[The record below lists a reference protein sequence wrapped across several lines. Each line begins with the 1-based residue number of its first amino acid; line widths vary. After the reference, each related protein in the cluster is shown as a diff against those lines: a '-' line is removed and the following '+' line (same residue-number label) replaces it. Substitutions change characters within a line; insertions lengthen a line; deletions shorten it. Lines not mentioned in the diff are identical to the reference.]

1 MKRYRKSERGR
12 GLFSAIEHEQAV
24 AAKSTGILKLREV
37 ITWESFRPLLEELTG
52 YATRDWRKGGLPPFD
67 PVLMF
72 KVLVLQRFHGLSD
85 NATEEQIFDR
95 TSFKNFLG
103 LRIGDDIP
111 DAKTLWDFKQRI
123 EEGGREGSRKLF
135 DAFGQMLECNG
146 IIAREGSIIDASFD
160 SFHSPLRGSLRLS
173 VSLRS
178 AVEAPRQRN
187 DRGQNQRIKQGERPE
202 EFDASPA
209 VGRQKES
216 EARWTKKNNETHYG
230 WKNHV
235 KVDLKTKLILTSK
248 TTPASVHDSQ
258 VFADLLD
265 ENDQAVLADSA
276 YHSAEHEAHL
286 IALNAQEFLMR
297 KATRGHP
304 LSQAEQQTNHTI
316 SRMRVRVE
324 HIFARMAQMG
334 ADLCRSIGQKR
345 ATQHNHLSNLVYNMD
360 RYACL
365 AR

>member
-1 MKRYRKSERGR
+1 MKRYRRTERGG

-24 AAKSTGILKLREV
+24 AGRSTGILKQRDV
-37 ITWESFRPLLEELTG
+37 IPWESFRPLLEELTG
-52 YATRDWRKGGLPPFD
+52 YATRDWTKGGKPPFD

-72 KVLVLQRFHGLSD
+72 KVLVLQKFHGLSD
-85 NATEEQIFDR
+85 DATEEQIFDR

-123 EEGGREGSRKLF
+123 EADGREGGRKLF
-135 DAFGQMLECNG
+135 DAFNQILEGQG
-146 IIAREGSIIDASFD
+146 IVAREGSIVDASFVD
-160 SFHSPLRGSLRLS
+160 
-173 VSLRS
+173 
-178 AVEAPRQRN
+178 APRQRN

-202 EFDASPA
+202 EFDANPA
-209 VGRQKES
+209 VGRQKDS
-216 EARWTKKNNETHYG
+216 EARWTKKNHEVHYG
-230 WKNHV
+230 WKNHL
-235 KVDLKTKLILTSK
+235 KADLKTKLILSSS
-248 TTPASVHDSQ
+248 TTAASVHDSQ
-258 VFADLLD
+258 VFEELLD
-265 ENDQAVLADSA
+265 EKDQAVLADSA

-286 IALNAQEFLMR
+286 IELNAQEFLMR
-297 KATRGHP
+297 KASRGHP
-304 LSQAEQQTNHTI
+304 LSEAEVQTNHTI

-334 ADLCRSIGQKR
+334 ADLCRSIGLQR
-345 ATQHNHLSNLVYNMD
+345 ATQHNHLCNLVYNMD

>member
-1 MKRYRKSERGR
+1 MKRYRNTERGG

-24 AAKSTGILKLREV
+24 AARTVGILKLRDV
-37 ITWESFRPLLEELTG
+37 IAWESFRPLLEDLTG
-52 YATRDWRKGGLPPFD
+52 YATRDWAKGGKPPFD

-85 NATEEQIFDR
+85 DATEEQIFDR
-95 TSFKNFLG
+95 TSFKSFLG

-123 EEGGREGSRKLF
+123 EADGREGGRKLF
-135 DAFGQMLECNG
+135 EAFGQMLEGKG
-146 IIAREGSIIDASFD
+146 IVAREGSIIDASFT
-160 SFHSPLRGSLRLS
+160 
-173 VSLRS
+173 
-178 AVEAPRQRN
+178 EAPRQRN
-187 DRGQNQRIKQGERPE
+187 SREQNQRIKQGERPE
-202 EFDASPA
+202 EFDKNPA
-209 VGRQKES
+209 VGRQKDS
-216 EARWTKKNNETHYG
+216 EARWTKKNNEVHYG

-235 KVDLKTKLILTSK
+235 KADLKTKLILNST

-258 VFADLLD
+258 VFEGLLD
-265 ENDQAVLADSA
+265 DKDQAVLADSA

-286 IALNAQEFLMR
+286 IKIDAQEFLMR
-297 KATRGHP
+297 KATSGHP
-304 LSQAEQQTNHTI
+304 LSEAEIQTNHTI

-334 ADLCRSIGQKR
+334 ADLCRSIGLKR

-365 AR
+365 VR

>member
-1 MKRYRKSERGR
+1 MKRYRKIERGG

-24 AAKSTGILKLREV
+24 AAKTTGILKLRDV
-37 ITWESFRPLLEELTG
+37 IPWESFRPLLEDLTG
-52 YATRDWRKGGLPPFD
+52 YATRDWAKGGKPPFD

-72 KVLVLQRFHGLSD
+72 KVLVLQKFHGLSD
-85 NATEEQIFDR
+85 DATEEQIFDR

-123 EEGGREGSRKLF
+123 EAEGREGSRKLF
-135 DAFGQMLECNG
+135 DAFGQILEGKG
-146 IIAREGSIIDASFD
+146 IVAREGSIVDASFVD
-160 SFHSPLRGSLRLS
+160 
-173 VSLRS
+173 
-178 AVEAPRQRN
+178 APRQRN
-187 DRGQNQRIKQGERPE
+187 DRDQNQRIKKGERPE
-202 EFDASPA
+202 EFDTNPA
-209 VGRQKES
+209 VGRQKDS
-216 EARWTKKNNETHYG
+216 QARWTKKNNEVHYG

-235 KVDLKTKLILTSK
+235 KSDLKTKIILRST

-258 VFADLLD
+258 VFEELLD
-265 ENDQAVLADSA
+265 DKDQAVLADSA

-286 IALNAQEFLMR
+286 IKLNAQEFLMR

-304 LSQAEQQTNHTI
+304 LSEAEAQTNHTI

-324 HIFARMAQMG
+324 HIFARMSQMG
-334 ADLCRSIGQKR
+334 ADFCRSIGLKR

-365 AR
+365 VR

>member
-1 MKRYRKSERGR
+1 
-12 GLFSAIEHEQAV
+12 
-24 AAKSTGILKLREV
+24 
-37 ITWESFRPLLEELTG
+37 
-52 YATRDWRKGGLPPFD
+52 LPPFD

-248 TTPASVHDSQ
+248 TTPASVHEIPS
-258 VFADLLD
+258 
-265 ENDQAVLADSA
+265 
-276 YHSAEHEAHL
+276 
-286 IALNAQEFLMR
+286 
-297 KATRGHP
+297 
-304 LSQAEQQTNHTI
+304 
-316 SRMRVRVE
+316 
-324 HIFARMAQMG
+324 
-334 ADLCRSIGQKR
+334 
-345 ATQHNHLSNLVYNMD
+345 
-360 RYACL
+360 
-365 AR
+365 

>member
-1 MKRYRKSERGR
+1 MKRYRKTGRGG

-37 ITWESFRPLLEELTG
+37 IPRESFRPLLEELTG
-52 YATRDWRKGGLPPFD
+52 YATRDWRKGGKPPFD

-85 NATEEQIFDR
+85 DATEEQIFDR

-111 DAKTLWDFKQRI
+111 DAKMLWDFKQRI

-135 DAFGQMLECNG
+135 DAFGQMLEGNG
-146 IIAREGSIIDASFD
+146 IIAREGSIIDASF
-160 SFHSPLRGSLRLS
+160 
-173 VSLRS
+173 
-178 AVEAPRQRN
+178 VEAPRQRN
-187 DRGQNQRIKQGERPE
+187 DREQNQRIKQGERPE
-202 EFDASPA
+202 EFDANPA
-209 VGRQKES
+209 VGRQKDR
-216 EARWTKKNNETHYG
+216 EARWTKKHHETHYG

-235 KVDLKTKLILTSK
+235 KADLKTKLILTSK

-265 ENDQAVLADSA
+265 DQDQAVLADSA

-297 KATRGHP
+297 KATRGQP
-304 LSQAEQQTNHTI
+304 LSEQEQQTNHTI

-334 ADLCRSIGQKR
+334 ADLCRSIGLKR
-345 ATQHNHLSNLVYNMD
+345 ATQHNHLINLAYNMD

-365 AR
+365 VR

>member
-1 MKRYRKSERGR
+1 MKRYRKTERGG

-24 AAKSTGILKLREV
+24 AAKVSGILKLRDL
-37 ITWESFRPLLEELTG
+37 IPWESFRPLLEGLTG
-52 YATRDWRKGGLPPFD
+52 YATRDWKKGGKPPFD

-72 KVLVLQRFHGLSD
+72 KVLVLQKFHGLSD
-85 NATEEQIFDR
+85 DATEEQIFDR

-123 EEGGREGSRKLF
+123 EADGRDGGRQLF
-135 DAFGQMLECNG
+135 DAFGQMLEGKG
-146 IIAREGSIIDASFD
+146 IVAREGSIVDASFVD
-160 SFHSPLRGSLRLS
+160 
-173 VSLRS
+173 
-178 AVEAPRQRN
+178 APRQRN
-187 DRGQNQRIKQGERPE
+187 DRDSNQRIKQGERPE
-202 EFDASPA
+202 EFDTTPA
-209 VGRQKES
+209 VGRQKDS
-216 EARWTKKNNETHYG
+216 DARWTKKNNETHYG

-235 KVDLKTKLILTSK
+235 KADLKTKLILKSK

-258 VFADLLD
+258 VFEELLD
-265 ENDQAVLADSA
+265 DKDQAVLADSA

-286 IALNAQEFLMR
+286 IKLNAQEFLMR

-304 LSQAEQQTNHTI
+304 LSAAEQQTNHTI

-324 HIFARMAQMG
+324 HIFARLAHMG
-334 ADLCRSIGQKR
+334 ADWCRSIGLKR

-365 AR
+365 VG

>member
-1 MKRYRKSERGR
+1 MKRYRQTQRGG

-24 AAKSTGILKLREV
+24 AAKSTGILKLRDL
-37 ITWESFRPLLEELTG
+37 IPWESFRALLEELTG
-52 YATRDWRKGGLPPFD
+52 YDKRDWSKGGKPPFD

-72 KVLVLQRFHGLSD
+72 KVLVLQKFHGLSD
-85 NATEEQIFDR
+85 DATEEQIFDR

-123 EEGGREGSRKLF
+123 EEDGREGSRKLF
-135 DAFGQMLECNG
+135 EAFGSIIESKGL
-146 IIAREGSIIDASFD
+146 IAREGSIVDASF
-160 SFHSPLRGSLRLS
+160 
-173 VSLRS
+173 
-178 AVEAPRQRN
+178 VEAPRQRN
-187 DRGQNQRIKQGERPE
+187 DREQNQRIKEGKRPG
-202 EFDASPA
+202 EFDANPA
-209 VGRQKES
+209 VGRQKDS
-216 EARWTKKNNETHYG
+216 EARWTKKNNEVHYG

-235 KVDLKTKLILTSK
+235 KADLKTKLILKSQ
-248 TTPASVHDSQ
+248 TTAASVHDSQ
-258 VFADLLD
+258 VFEELLD
-265 ENDQAVLADSA
+265 GKDQAVLADSA

-286 IALNAQEFLMR
+286 IQLDAQEFLMR
-297 KATRGHP
+297 KGTRGQP
-304 LSQAEQQTNHTI
+304 LSEAEQRSNHTI

-334 ADLCRSIGQKR
+334 ADWCRSIGLKR

-365 AR
+365 VR